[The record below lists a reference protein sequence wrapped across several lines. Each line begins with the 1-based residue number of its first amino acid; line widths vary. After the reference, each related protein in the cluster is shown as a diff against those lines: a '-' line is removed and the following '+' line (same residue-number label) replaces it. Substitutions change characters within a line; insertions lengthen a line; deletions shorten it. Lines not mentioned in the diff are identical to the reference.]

1 MYNDMYEQLIKEVH
15 DLKIGLA
22 DTKKQLAESTAE
34 SKELRKLLCAEKENN
49 KRSTAKGN
57 SPKGNSSSE
66 AKPPGIPTG
75 ITDERGEELFLDD
88 IVRLITPSTGS
99 FLRLNKFQKGDSV
112 EVYGITKNHDLKV
125 RDPENHKLRTVRKG
139 ESVIRLEQQYD

>member
-1 MYNDMYEQLIKEVH
+1 MYNDVYEQLIKEVR

-22 DTKKQLAESTAE
+22 DTKKQLAKTTAE
-34 SKELRKLLCAEKENN
+34 SKELRKLLTAEKE
-49 KRSTAKGN
+49 RTTANGN
-57 SPKGNSSSE
+57 TPKGDSSIE